1 MSPCIAVIGA
11 GAMGSALAAR
21 LTGCGARVLTSLTGR
36 SPASRARARDAGMA
50 DAPLDAIAGAD
61 LILSIVPPAAAGSV
75 ALELAPSLAE
85 SARKAVFVDCNAINP
100 ESKRGLQ
107 SLVSAAG
114 CSMLDA
120 CIIGAPP
127 GSEEADPRLFISGQ
141 GACDAL
147 ILRDLGLDVR
157 VLEGPVGAAAALK
170 MCYAGIN
177 KGLTALTAAMLLAA
191 ERAGAAQALHEEM
204 ADSLPYLLARS
215 RRSIPAMYP
224 KAGRWVAEMR
234 EIAGFLEDD
243 EAAAMMF
250 EGAARFFEQ
259 RAADFAG
266 DRGELG
272 RLQRIR
278 VQP

>member
-1 MSPCIAVIGA
+1 
-11 GAMGSALAAR
+11 
-21 LTGCGARVLTSLTGR
+21 
-36 SPASRARARDAGMA
+36 
-50 DAPLDAIAGAD
+50 
-61 LILSIVPPAAAGSV
+61 
-75 ALELAPSLAE
+75 
-85 SARKAVFVDCNAINP
+85 
-100 ESKRGLQ
+100 
-107 SLVSAAG
+107 
-114 CSMLDA
+114 
-120 CIIGAPP
+120 
-127 GSEEADPRLFISGQ
+127 
-141 GACDAL
+141 
-147 ILRDLGLDVR
+147 
-157 VLEGPVGAAAALK
+157 
-170 MCYAGIN
+170 
-177 KGLTALTAAMLLAA
+177 
-191 ERAGAAQALHEEM
+191 M